1 MQLLQVSAVDEA
13 LGNVTAALRARGM
26 WASTLFVFSSDNG
39 GCAGPAARTQD
50 YLAEQSLLTLSGPR
64 VVAARPTTRPTSR
77 CVRRSGRTSNPEP
90 AP

>member
-50 YLAEQSLLTLSGPR
+50 YLAE
-64 VVAARPTTRPTSR
+64 
-77 CVRRSGRTSNPEP
+77 
-90 AP
+90 